1 MMDDISKL
9 FGGFDSYNKI
19 MGRSKSM
26 TSIEALFNPLHISN
40 FIKEP
45 DENFALKAI
54 AGNSLQLWESVN
66 KVPKTPDYIGMS
78 TMEIIKH
85 SIDNVTKTNS
95 ALHINSLVN
104 PILATQLQLIEK
116 NNQRS
121 EIFSGVM
128 GNTAS
133 MLAAFN
139 NRPKIPDYVVNVF
152 GGSSWYNHVIELK
165 KVHSTINDLS
175 LPLLNLTGA
184 FQKNKSLKSPEFI
197 QERETLNKSKDRFVS
212 NVSKLITEI
221 REIEEDDLND
231 IQVQFDKALKQE
243 ISVAVVTPISFYI
256 FEFIL
261 NNYSEII
268 EDFLQFG
275 DVSNRFIKS
284 FLQTSDI
291 NSADFS
297 AMNWIFVNIFVVGCG
312 SAFVY
317 DKIKNVNQKNSLA
330 NVPINAKTN
339 NTKKIL
345 SKPHGNSKVI
355 CEIPESTTVIIGAC
369 KGQYIEIRVQ
379 LNGST
384 YMGWTLNDD
393 ISEKEKIPS

>member
-1 MMDDISKL
+1 MDDISKL

-66 KVPKTPDYIGMS
+66 KISKTPDYIGMS

-152 GGSSWYNHVIELK
+152 GGNNWYNHVIELK
-165 KVHSTINDLS
+165 KVHSTIDDLS
-175 LPLLNLTGA
+175 LPLLNFTGA
-184 FQKNKSLKSPEFI
+184 FQKNKSLKSSEFI
-197 QERETLNKSKDRFVS
+197 HERETLNKSKDRFVS

-297 AMNWIFVNIFVVGCG
+297 AMNWIFINIVVVGCG

-330 NVPINAKTN
+330 NVTVNAKTN
-339 NTKKIL
+339 NTKKIH
-345 SKPHGNSKVI
+345 SKPHGNSKVL
-355 CEIPESTTVIIGAC
+355 CEIPESSTVLIGAS

-384 YMGWTLNDD
+384 YIGWTLNEG
-393 ISEKEKIPS
+393 ISER